1 MRVGDWIALVVAVLL
16 HVALFIGL
24 SLYRSSF
31 DDAVVPK
38 PKAIDISLVDKVAL
52 ESSGPKAVSPP
63 AQSIAP
69 ESGRPEDAAPPAPSE
84 DEPDPARAKA
94 DVPKPAPSAQPSPA
108 PTAPAARKADRPDR
122 TRRDTDKSAKASQTQ
137 TGSDPKSRQRKP
149 TGAKLGDNF
158 LKGIVANDSPGKSN
172 TPRAA
177 NVSRAQAAD
186 LASAIQRQVQ
196 PCANRIPNPGPGAN
210 QILSRIRLQMS
221 PDGTMA
227 ARPELR
233 GQTGVDD
240 GNQRYARRVA
250 ELAIAAFIQCAPYH
264 LPAELYENGWKDII
278 INYKLP

>member
-1 MRVGDWIALVVAVLL
+1 MRAGDWIAVAVAVLL
-16 HVALFIGL
+16 HAALFLVL
-24 SLYRSSF
+24 SVYRIDKP
-31 DDAVVPK
+31 DDVTVK
-38 PKAIDISLVDKVAL
+38 PKAIDISLVDNVAL
-52 ESSGPKAVSPP
+52 VSSGPTAVSPP

-69 ESGRPEDAAPPAPSE
+69 ESGKPADSAPPAPSK
-84 DEPDPARAKA
+84 DEPDPATARADA
-94 DVPKPAPSAQPSPA
+94 PQPVPVPKPSAA
-108 PTAPAARKADRPDR
+108 PTAVAARKLDKPVLPKQPQPRSASTAD
-122 TRRDTDKSAKASQTQ
+122 TR
-137 TGSDPKSRQRKP
+137 TGSDPKSNQRRP
-149 TGAKLGDNF
+149 TGAKLGDDF
-158 LKGIVANDSPGKSN
+158 LKGIIANDSPGKSA

-177 NVSRAQAAD
+177 TVSRAQAAD

-233 GQTGVDD
+233 GQTGVTDE
-240 GNQRYARRVA
+240 NQRYARRVA

-264 LPAELYENGWKDII
+264 LPSELYENGWKDII